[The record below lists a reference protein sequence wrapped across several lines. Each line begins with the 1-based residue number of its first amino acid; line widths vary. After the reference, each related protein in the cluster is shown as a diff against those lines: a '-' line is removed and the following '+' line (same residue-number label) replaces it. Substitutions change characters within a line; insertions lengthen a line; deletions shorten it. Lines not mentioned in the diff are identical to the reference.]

1 MKDTLIELKNI
12 SRTYQM
18 GSSQVRALV
27 DFSYTIP
34 VGDFLAIMGSSGSGK
49 STLMNILGCLD
60 RPSKGQYYLENQEI
74 STLNKNQLALLR
86 NRKIGFIF
94 QNFNLLTRTSAL
106 DNTILPLLYA
116 NIPRKQAAA
125 KSMES
130 LAAVGLKGREHH
142 KTNELSGGEMQRV
155 AIARALVNTP
165 SLILADEPT
174 GNLDTSTGDEVMEI
188 FRKLNREK
196 GITIILVTHEPDI
209 ARTVNRR
216 IYLKDGHLI
225 KED

>member
-12 SRTYQM
+12 SRTYQV
-18 GSSQVRALV
+18 GASPVRALV
-27 DFSYTIP
+27 NFSYT
-34 VGDFLAIMGSSGSGK
+34 VADGEFLAIRGSSGSGK

-60 RPSKGQYYLENQEI
+60 KPSSGRYFLENQEI

-94 QNFNLLTRTSAL
+94 QNFNLLARTSAL

-125 KSMES
+125 MSMEA
-130 LAAVGLKGREHH
+130 LASVGLTGREHH
-142 KTNELSGGEMQRV
+142 KSNELSGGEMQRV
-155 AIARALVNTP
+155 AIARALVNNP

-174 GNLDTSTGDEVMEI
+174 GNLDTSTGDEVMAI
-188 FRKLNREK
+188 FKKLNREK

-209 ARTVNRR
+209 ARVANRR

>member
-1 MKDTLIELKNI
+1 MKNKLIELRHI

-18 GSSQVRALV
+18 GSSHVKALV
-27 DFSYTIP
+27 DFSYTVP
-34 VGDFLAIMGSSGSGK
+34 QGDFLAIMGSSGSGK

-60 RPSKGQYYLENQEI
+60 RPSSGQYFLENQEI

-125 KSMES
+125 TCMEA

-142 KTNELSGGEMQRV
+142 KPNELSGGEMQRV
-155 AIARALVNTP
+155 AIARALVNNP
-165 SLILADEPT
+165 PLILADEPT

-188 FRKLNREK
+188 FKKLNREK

-209 ARTVNRR
+209 AEVARRR

-225 KED
+225 KEN